1 MLISASDDHG
11 RSNTFITYCLG
22 VLHSWIL
29 QPEYEEASDDRKTAL
44 YCHVKPRK
52 QYHSSSLSSI
62 QNSYTLGDKNESS

>member
-1 MLISASDDHG
+1 MIMEGLINSSHIVEECF
-11 RSNTFITYCLG
+11 N
-22 VLHSWIL
+22 WIV

-44 YCHVKPRK
+44 YCHVKQRK